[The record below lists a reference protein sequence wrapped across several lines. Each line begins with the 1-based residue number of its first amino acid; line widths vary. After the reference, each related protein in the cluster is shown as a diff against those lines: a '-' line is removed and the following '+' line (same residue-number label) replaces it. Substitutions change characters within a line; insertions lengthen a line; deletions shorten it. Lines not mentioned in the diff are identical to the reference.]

1 MGWILISDHNGIRV
15 DHWEKSSKFNKRP
28 WSFIRYSRVHNNQA
42 WRLGNLGNQTKSGT
56 KLGDLLDNAHSLLFN
71 VTGKYTIFH
80 EYYAWD
86 NKFIWE
92 KHLLEQK
99 TSASVVHLF
108 CIVHFLVRNNA
119 CIH

>member
-1 MGWILISDHNGIRV
+1 MHGEMQRGVTNISCFRV
-15 DHWEKSSKFNKRP
+15 CVSHPTETHLDQADIH
-28 WSFIRYSRVHNNQA
+28 NQA

-99 TSASVVHLF
+99 TSASVDIQSIRK
-108 CIVHFLVRNNA
+108 CEY
-119 CIH
+119 